1 MEAAGA
7 SDETSP
13 FPSSTTSSSISHPT
27 QYPTIDPTT
36 FDLIVCGTGL
46 PESLISAAAAAAAKS
61 VLHLD
66 PNPFYGSHFS
76 SLSPSSLV
84 SFLNSSDDHPSAAPH
99 AVEDSDDHASFYL
112 RRCPVYSQVETS
124 GSFPE
129 SSHGFLLDLVGP
141 RVIYCAD
148 SMVDLL
154 TRSCASNHV
163 EFKSVDATLMYWEG
177 KLCLVP
183 DSREA
188 IFRDR
193 ALSLGEKS
201 QMTKFLRLIQG
212 HIASERSVEEAKEG
226 ILRIPAEDLERPFT
240 DFLQNKRLPP
250 KIKTM
255 ILYAIILANYDQE
268 DAESPNNLI
277 LTKDGIESLALYTNS
292 VSRFSNAVGAF
303 IYPMYG
309 HGELPQAFCRCAAVK
324 GALYVLRMPVSAI
337 IVDKETG
344 GCKGI
349 KLASGQD
356 IFSQQVVLDSSF
368 EVPSSMLPS
377 NVVDKKLNSYC
388 SYKVARGVCI
398 TTSSIL
404 PDSSNVLVIF
414 PPKSLYP
421 EQLTTVQVLQLSK
434 NVANCPPGWFVV
446 HLSTPCNDAI
456 LGKEYIKAA
465 INALFLVTDDGG
477 LEISNSSPNGSHIE
491 EHKPALRWCIIYVQ
505 EQKQASFGSL
515 CSCPMPDE
523 SLDYKF
529 ILEATKKLFTTMY
542 PEDDFFP
549 ASKASDDSVE
559 ENPEEIES

>member
-84 SFLNSSDDHPSAAPH
+84 SFLNSSDDHPSTAPH

-112 RRCPVYSQVETS
+112 RRRPVYSQVETS

-154 TRSCASNHV
+154 TRSGASNHV

-193 ALSLGEKS
+193 TLSLGEKS

-212 HIASERSVEEAKEG
+212 HIASEPSVEEVKEG

-250 KIKTM
+250 KIK
-255 ILYAIILANYDQE
+255 A
-268 DAESPNNLI
+268 
-277 LTKDGIESLALYTNS
+277 
-292 VSRFSNAVGAF
+292 FSNAVGAF

-377 NVVDKKLNSYC
+377 NIVDKKLNSYS

-465 INALFLVTDDGG
+465 INALFLVTDDDG

-491 EHKPALRWCIIYVQ
+491 EQKPALRWCIIYVQ